1 LDIEKRVGK
10 SLKGSSL
17 PQTGSFKS
25 TAENWNFRVKLPKDS
40 IDLYEV
46 FAMQKIGS
54 ERSSKMSGRTWTG
67 LGVILGAV
75 LILILLMVM
84 TSGQAN
90 TAPVWNNNLLLMM
103 PAAFFAGVL
112 SFLSPCTL
120 PLLPAYFAFSFQA
133 SKSNVV
139 VMTIAFFFGLA
150 TTMVVLG
157 ATATALSYFLFRNLQ
172 VLTTI
177 GGVLIILFGL
187 MSLFGFGFTGMQFQ
201 NRPEATI
208 IGSYVY
214 GATFSL
220 GWSACIGPILGS
232 IMTLL
237 ATQGMGIL
245 QGTLLAFI
253 YALGLGLPLI
263 IVAAFFSRLGAG
275 TRFWQ
280 FLRGRGWTL
289 KVFGRELYLHSTSV
303 ISGLLLIL
311 MGGLLFSGRLT
322 VITQMTA
329 GHTTTWLVTLEEQ
342 MRNLLGLH

>member
-1 LDIEKRVGK
+1 MQK
-10 SLKGSSL
+10 
-17 PQTGSFKS
+17 TGSEIS
-25 TAENWNFRVKLPKDS
+25 
-40 IDLYEV
+40 
-46 FAMQKIGS
+46 QKI
-54 ERSSKMSGRTWTG
+54 SSRTWTA

-75 LILILLMVM
+75 VLLLVLLIA
-84 TSGQAN
+84 TSGQTTNPA
-90 TAPVWNNNLLLMM
+90 WNNSLLLMI
-103 PAAFFAGVL
+103 PAAFFAGIL

-139 VMTIAFFFGLA
+139 VMTVAFFFGLA
-150 TTMVVLG
+150 TTMVLLG

-172 VLTTI
+172 TITII
-177 GGVLIILFGL
+177 GGALIMLFGV
-187 MSLFGFGFTGMQFQ
+187 MSLLGFGFTGVQFQ
-201 NRPEATI
+201 NRPEATV

-245 QGTLLAFI
+245 QGTFLAFI

-263 IVAAFFSRLGAG
+263 LVATFFSRLGTG

-280 FLRGRGWTL
+280 FIRGKGWTV
-289 KVFGRELYLHSTSV
+289 KVFGNDFYLHSTSL
-303 ISGLLLIL
+303 ISGLLLIF
-311 MGGLLFSGRLT
+311 MGALLFSGKMT
-322 VITQMTA
+322 VITQLFAGQYSTWMVTA
-329 GHTTTWLVTLEEQ
+329 EEK
-342 MRNLLGLH
+342 MRVLLGLH

>member
-1 LDIEKRVGK
+1 
-10 SLKGSSL
+10 
-17 PQTGSFKS
+17 
-25 TAENWNFRVKLPKDS
+25 
-40 IDLYEV
+40 
-46 FAMQKIGS
+46 MQKLRS
-54 ERSSKMSGRTWTG
+54 ETSNKLSGRTWTA

-75 LILILLMVM
+75 LILLMLLIM
-84 TSGQAN
+84 TSGQTA
-90 TAPVWNNNLLLMM
+90 TAPAWSDNLLLMI

-139 VMTIAFFFGLA
+139 VMTVAFFLGLA
-150 TTMVVLG
+150 TTLVLLG

-172 VLTTI
+172 ILTTV
-177 GGVLIILFGL
+177 GGALIVFFGL
-187 MSLFGFGFTGMQFQ
+187 MSLLGFGFTGMQFQ

-245 QGTLLAFI
+245 QGTFLAFI

-263 IVAAFFSRLGAG
+263 LVATFFSRLGTG

-289 KVFGRELYLHSTSV
+289 HMLGRDLHLHSTSV
-303 ISGLLLIL
+303 ISGLLLII
-311 MGGLLFSGRLT
+311 MGGLLLSGRLT
-322 VITQMTA
+322 VITQVAA
-329 GHTTTWLVTLEEQ
+329 GHTSTWLVTIEEQ
-342 MRNLLGLH
+342 MRSLHGIH

>member
-1 LDIEKRVGK
+1 
-10 SLKGSSL
+10 
-17 PQTGSFKS
+17 
-25 TAENWNFRVKLPKDS
+25 
-40 IDLYEV
+40 
-46 FAMQKIGS
+46 MQKIETGP
-54 ERSSKMSGRTWTG
+54 SSKISSRTWIA

-75 LILILLMVM
+75 LLLLVLLIA
-84 TSGQAN
+84 TSGQVS
-90 TAPVWNNNLLLMM
+90 TAPAWSDNLLLMI

-150 TTMVVLG
+150 TTLVLFG
-157 ATATALSYFLFRNLQ
+157 ATATALSYFLFRNQ
-172 VLTTI
+172 QILTLI
-177 GGVLIILFGL
+177 GGFLIIVFGL
-187 MSLFGFGFTGMQFQ
+187 MSLFGFGFTGVQFQ

-237 ATQGMGIL
+237 ATQGMGLL
-245 QGTLLAFI
+245 QGAFLAFI

-263 IVAAFFSRLGAG
+263 LVATFFSRLGNG

-280 FLRGRGWTL
+280 FLRGKGWTIRL
-289 KVFGRELYLHSTSV
+289 FGRELYLHSTSV

-311 MGGLLFSGRLT
+311 MGVLLLSGRLT
-322 VITQMTA
+322 LLTQVAA
-329 GHTTTWLVTLEEQ
+329 GHTSTWLVTVEEQ
-342 MRNLLGLH
+342 MRALLGLR